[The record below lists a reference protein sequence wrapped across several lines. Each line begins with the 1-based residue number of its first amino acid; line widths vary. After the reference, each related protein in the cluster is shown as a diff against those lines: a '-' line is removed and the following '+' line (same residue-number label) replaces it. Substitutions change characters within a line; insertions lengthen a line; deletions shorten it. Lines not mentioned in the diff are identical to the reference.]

1 MTARALTMSEPMRSL
16 IPAARTASGISYCSF
31 GELLQ
36 GVLLED
42 DADFLVTLPIQKYS
56 VSTFVPDPGSTEIVT
71 QPSGKTK
78 AAALAKVILGR
89 YGHNVGGTFYIDC
102 DIPIGKGLSSS
113 SADLLATARAIE
125 VYMGRELPLGELCRD
140 MSGIE
145 PTDGVM
151 FAESVVYLQRK
162 GVLWSRLGRL
172 SGIQILSL
180 DEGGT
185 IDTLEY
191 HRRARAHRHNAEHRS
206 EFNELLER
214 IVAAFGTRD
223 LDEIGRVSTR
233 SAYINQK
240 VNPKRHLASVHDV
253 CQATRGLGLV
263 TAHSGTCIGILY
275 ETGRAGHREN
285 LARAA
290 DALSGYGNIKVYDT
304 IQ

>member
-1 MTARALTMSEPMRSL
+1 MTARALAMSEPMRSL

-191 HRRARAHRHNAEHRS
+191 HRRARASAQRRASQRVQRTARADRRGVRHARSRRDRQGVDPQRVHQPEDQSEAPSGLGSRRMPGDAGARARDGAQRHVHRHPVRN
-206 EFNELLER
+206 
-214 IVAAFGTRD
+214 
-223 LDEIGRVSTR
+223 
-233 SAYINQK
+233 
-240 VNPKRHLASVHDV
+240 
-253 CQATRGLGLV
+253 
-263 TAHSGTCIGILY
+263 
-275 ETGRAGHREN
+275 RAGGAPRKP
-285 LARAA
+285 RAGGRC
-290 DALSGYGNIKVYDT
+290 ALGIRKHQGL
-304 IQ
+304 

>member
-1 MTARALTMSEPMRSL
+1 MLMSEPMRSFH
-16 IPAARTASGISYCSF
+16 PAPRAAAGISYCSF

-42 DADFLVTLPIQKYS
+42 ESDFLVTLPIRKYS
-56 VSTFVPDPGSTEIVT
+56 VSTFVPDHGSSEIVT

-78 AAALAKVILGR
+78 AAALARVILARHGR
-89 YGHNVGGTFYIDC
+89 TVGGTFHIDC
-102 DIPIGKGLSSS
+102 DIPVGKGLSSS

-125 VYMGRELPLGELCRD
+125 VYLGRELPLEQLCRD

-162 GVLWSRLGRL
+162 GMLRARLGRL
-172 SGIQILSL
+172 PNLQIVSL

-185 IDTLEY
+185 LDTLEY
-191 HRRARAHRHNAEHRS
+191 HRGGEANRHNREHRA

-214 IVAAFGTRD
+214 IVAAFAARD
-223 LDEIGRVSTR
+223 LAEIGRVSTR
-233 SAYINQK
+233 SAQINQK
-240 VNPKRHLASVHDV
+240 VNPKRHLAAVQEVSA
-253 CQATRGLGLV
+253 ATGGLGLV

-275 ETGRAGHREN
+275 EAGRADHAAN
-285 LARAA
+285 LARAV
-290 DALSGYGNIKVYDT
+290 DALSAHGSVRVYDT
-304 IQ
+304 IC

>member
-1 MTARALTMSEPMRSL
+1 MSEPMRSL

-191 HRRARAHRHNAEHRS
+191 HRRARIGTTPSIAASSTNCSSGSSRRS
-206 EFNELLER
+206 AR
-214 IVAAFGTRD
+214 AI
-223 LDEIGRVSTR
+223 STR
-233 SAYINQK
+233 SAGCR
-240 VNPKRHLASVHDV
+240 PAARTS
-253 CQATRGLGLV
+253 TRRSIRSAIWPRFTTYARRRGG
-263 TAHSGTCIGILY
+263 SG
-275 ETGRAGHREN
+275 
-285 LARAA
+285 
-290 DALSGYGNIKVYDT
+290 S
-304 IQ
+304 